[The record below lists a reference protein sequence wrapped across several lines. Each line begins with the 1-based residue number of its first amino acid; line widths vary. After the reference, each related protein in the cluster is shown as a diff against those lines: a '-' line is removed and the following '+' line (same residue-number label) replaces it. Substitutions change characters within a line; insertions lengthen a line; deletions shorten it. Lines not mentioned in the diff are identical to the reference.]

1 MMKGGVS
8 FVKLVVDNTKPV
20 EINFPVDPLVEID
33 KIKWTI
39 NQHPIDVDENDDN
52 DAVYWKRDASGV
64 TLVIRYPSMCW
75 VYALIFLNIPMQVFL
90 SWTLSCPYRATAYW
104 QLANGSYWQTRQ
116 INISVLPIAV

>member
-1 MMKGGVS
+1 MFGNMYCVFSDPPPCNGIIEVKPTPMMKGGVS

-90 SWTLSCPYRATAYW
+90 S
-104 QLANGSYWQTRQ
+104 
-116 INISVLPIAV
+116 